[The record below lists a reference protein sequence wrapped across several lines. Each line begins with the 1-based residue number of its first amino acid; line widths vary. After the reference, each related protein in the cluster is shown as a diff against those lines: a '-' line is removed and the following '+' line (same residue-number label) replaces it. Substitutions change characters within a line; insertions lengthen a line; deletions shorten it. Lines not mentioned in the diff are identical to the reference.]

1 MVSSRAVLV
10 LEMRTLRSLDRP
22 SDAGIARARVAKEKK
37 AKRVILTGEN
47 ILDCYGRKDTA
58 RDAKAK
64 QKGVRALQNW
74 RRSEG
79 TGEAVL

>member
-1 MVSSRAVLV
+1 MPEIRAGGYP
-10 LEMRTLRSLDRP
+10 DGP
-22 SDAGIARARVAKEKK
+22 SAAGLGIARARVAKEKK

-47 ILDCYGRKDTA
+47 ILDWYGRKDTA

-64 QKGVRALQNW
+64 QKGVTALQNW